1 MPNFVFKVQYCEEL
15 DNHLLQNALISV
27 HFFARLLA
35 GRNLKKYPIISGFLL
50 KSSENVSR
58 FILDCRNRPDTAM
71 LSPKLFFYRRIF
83 ISTAKFLALNPC
95 QSFCSAGVS
104 A

>member
-1 MPNFVFKVQYCEEL
+1 MDKVS
-15 DNHLLQNALISV
+15 DSVIRINLILYFWTRSG
-27 HFFARLLA
+27 HFLA
-35 GRNLKKYPIISGFLL
+35 CFLVRRNLKKDLIISGFLL

-71 LSPKLFFYRRIF
+71 LSPKFFSYRRIF
-83 ISTAKFLALNPC
+83 IPTAGFLVFKPS
-95 QSFCSAGVS
+95 QPFCSAEVS